1 MPFSKVPLL
10 IVAFLPPKAKL
21 TEISDANM
29 ILSTKAVGTKTYRVD
44 DGNGISAVTNVTYN
58 TMRAQNPEY
67 AIHTQ
72 SRYDE
77 D

>member
-1 MPFSKVPLL
+1 MLLTPSTFSLFRDIASNIHVTD
-10 IVAFLPPKAKL
+10 AK
-21 TEISDANM
+21 M
-29 ILSTKAVGTKTYRVD
+29 ILSTKAVGTETYRVG
-44 DGNGISAVTNVTYN
+44 DGNGISAVKNVTYD